1 MNDDGDTA
9 AAFSWAP
16 PRQAAAEERKAA
28 AKKKDEDQKIIF
40 MDTSALDDTQR
51 AYVEA
56 MRAKILAE
64 ILGGSRGGSV

>member
-40 MDTSALDDTQR
+40 MDTKR

-64 ILGGSRGGSV
+64 ILGGSGAGSV